1 MNKTFIEN
9 RLKNAL
15 KRLYYFDY
23 EIISNNS
30 HERSITHRLAIHLGE
45 VFYEGWDIDVEYNR
59 NLGDMKKIDVI
70 NKLVK
75 RLKSKIDNNEDII
88 SGRRSVYPDIIV
100 HRRNSAD
107 NLLVVEVKKMNVSEQ
122 LEQYDIDKLKAYITE
137 ETLKYQYAAFIKI
150 GDLEN
155 NPKYDYKVISRGEWL
170 TQGELDFG

>member
-1 MNKTFIEN
+1 MNKIFIEN

-15 KRLYYFDY
+15 KRLYYFDH

-45 VFYEGWDIDVEYNR
+45 VFYEGWDIDIEYNR
-59 NLGDMKKIDVI
+59 NLGNTKKIDVI
-70 NKLVK
+70 NTLVK
-75 RLKSKIDNNEDII
+75 RLKSKIDNDEDII

-150 GDLEN
+150 GDSEN
-155 NPKYDYKVISRGEWL
+155 NPKFDYKVISRDEWL
-170 TQGELDFG
+170 AQRELNFG